1 MNNKQKNLFMK
12 KTLWMTLGLLLFTI
26 ATGCAQKSQVNK
38 AYNRLFTEPIDYAA
52 ATEDIEVAK
61 KDSTTATQ
69 SRTWYVAGRIGY
81 TMANT
86 EVTKM
91 RMQQPANDENLYQG
105 LKQMY
110 ENYVVADKFDGVVDK
125 KGRIKYSQRRNIKA
139 DFKEMHPFYI
149 NAGATMF
156 EYKEFAKAYTL
167 FNQYIK
173 IADLA
178 IWEEKDAIKI
188 DSTYNT
194 IQFYAGIVASNMDST
209 QLAIKHFKN
218 LIGTSYPQK
227 EAVYEML
234 YSLYQHANDTVNF
247 ISILKE
253 GVELYPESPFFI
265 GNLINYYATA
275 SKFTEALDYLNE
287 ALERSPKNI
296 EYLNVKGTLL
306 IQMGEFDK
314 ARAIYTE
321 SLALN
326 NQHPNSLFGMGRSW
340 AFEGDLIN
348 EKSQDIKDN
357 KLYKKEKERA
367 KEYFINSIKYLEEAK
382 ALMSKEDAQYSDL
395 LQNLRVLYLRL
406 GETEKYNKIDAEIK
420 TY

>member
-1 MNNKQKNLFMK
+1 
-12 KTLWMTLGLLLFTI
+12 
-26 ATGCAQKSQVNK
+26 
-38 AYNRLFTEPIDYAA
+38 
-52 ATEDIEVAK
+52 
-61 KDSTTATQ
+61 
-69 SRTWYVAGRIGY
+69 
-81 TMANT
+81 
-86 EVTKM
+86 
-91 RMQQPANDENLYQG
+91 
-105 LKQMY
+105 
-110 ENYVVADKFDGVVDK
+110 
-125 KGRIKYSQRRNIKA
+125 
-139 DFKEMHPFYI
+139 MHPFYI